1 MRLMCVGSYYQHF
14 YYFCKFWHQELIFK
28 FCFKSLRKL
37 PFKCSLAQ
45 VNQVQG
51 PLELLSVII
60 QSTSSNTSRHQIFP
74 ECDTARHRWGKATGV
89 GRIDHP
95 CPQGVC
101 SPAERRH
108 KKTPTIIMQGAK
120 CSAGG
125 GGERAGCRRGCLDT
139 GELVYLAQG
148 TVHWCINLEQKV
160 TCLQAKRVI
169 NIHEDL
175 RNCVLCSAEWRN
187 SG

>member
-14 YYFCKFWHQELIFK
+14 YYFCKFWRQELIFK

-101 SPAERRH
+101 GPAERRH

-125 GGERAGCRRGCLDT
+125 AGGEGWVSERMPGHRRISLPGPGNSPLMYKP
-139 GELVYLAQG
+139 GAESYL
-148 TVHWCINLEQKV
+148 
-160 TCLQAKRVI
+160 
-169 NIHEDL
+169 
-175 RNCVLCSAEWRN
+175 S